1 MKKTRKILGMHPA
14 AFNISYKTYNPLAD
28 IIIIII
34 IINYYRLTLY
44 CQWLLGFCI
53 FICLKI
59 ENAKVITR
67 GRTFM
72 SVRCYEVIHQVALRS
87 TSA

>member
-1 MKKTRKILGMHPA
+1 MHPA
-14 AFNISYKTYNPLAD
+14 VLNISYKTYNPLAD

-34 IINYYRLTLY
+34 IIIYYRLTCIIIIIANGCY
-44 CQWLLGFCI
+44 DFCI

-67 GRTFM
+67 GRTFTSAM
-72 SVRCYEVIHQVALRS
+72 LVRCYEVIHQVAPRS